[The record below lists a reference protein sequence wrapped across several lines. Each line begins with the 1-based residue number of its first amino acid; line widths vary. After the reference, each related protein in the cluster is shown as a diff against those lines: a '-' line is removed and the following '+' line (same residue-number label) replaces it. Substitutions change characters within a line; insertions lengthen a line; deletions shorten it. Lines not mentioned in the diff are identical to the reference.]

1 MSFWDFLTFKGQKVI
16 SGLYRDTAI
25 LTMHNFEL
33 EVLPQVAF
41 KLPKTTDKVLI
52 LDKLMLVQIGKNTL
66 KLVSAHHAEITIINT
81 VDYNKTKEDPVMQ
94 TFVLPR
100 FGFCVLYFLSILSN
114 FLSRGIL
121 TKKWH
126 EPKAEQFTK
135 LKFLSYEIDENTKCQ
150 EPNGYFCASLRV
162 IYNCS
167 AFGSS
172 HYVSFS
178 RKRLRKDIKT
188 QNPNLIA

>member
-1 MSFWDFLTFKGQKVI
+1 MAKGQKVI

-100 FGFCVLYFLSILSN
+100 SSSSHVFTIPES
-114 FLSRGIL
+114 
-121 TKKWH
+121 TKTFH
-126 EPKAEQFTK
+126 ISFTK
-135 LKFLSYEIDENTKCQ
+135 
-150 EPNGYFCASLRV
+150 
-162 IYNCS
+162 
-167 AFGSS
+167 
-172 HYVSFS
+172 FS
-178 RKRLRKDIKT
+178 
-188 QNPNLIA
+188 

>member
-1 MSFWDFLTFKGQKVI
+1 
-16 SGLYRDTAI
+16 
-25 LTMHNFEL
+25 MHNFEL

-100 FGFCVLYFLSILSN
+100 FGFCVLYFLLVSQIS
-114 FLSRGIL
+114 L
-121 TKKWH
+121 TRAL
-126 EPKAEQFTK
+126 ELAN
-135 LKFLSYEIDENTKCQ
+135 S
-150 EPNGYFCASLRV
+150 SVMRV
-162 IYNCS
+162 RS
-167 AFGSS
+167 DTFGDPI
-172 HYVSFS
+172 FQ
-178 RKRLRKDIKT
+178 KGL
-188 QNPNLIA
+188 QN

>member
-1 MSFWDFLTFKGQKVI
+1 
-16 SGLYRDTAI
+16 
-25 LTMHNFEL
+25 MHNFEL

-100 FGFCVLYFLSILSN
+100 FEFCVLYFLSIISN
-114 FLSRGIL
+114 FLSWEKL
-121 TKKWH
+121 TQKWQEH
-126 EPKAEQFTK
+126 KAEQFSK
-135 LKFLSYEIDENTKCQ
+135 LQFLN
-150 EPNGYFCASLRV
+150 N
-162 IYNCS
+162 
-167 AFGSS
+167 
-172 HYVSFS
+172 
-178 RKRLRKDIKT
+178 
-188 QNPNLIA
+188 

>member
-1 MSFWDFLTFKGQKVI
+1 
-16 SGLYRDTAI
+16 
-25 LTMHNFEL
+25 MHNFEL

-100 FGFCVLYFLSILSN
+100 FGFCVLYFLSILSD
-114 FLSRGIL
+114 FFSRGKL
-121 TKKWH
+121 TQKWQ
-126 EPKAEQFTK
+126 EPKAEQFAKSTILGQWNWCSICWIFKILKK
-135 LKFLSYEIDENTKCQ
+135 LKLKCWVFT
-150 EPNGYFCASLRV
+150 NNSLILV
-162 IYNCS
+162 KLFKKKL
-167 AFGSS
+167 AFKSQNINRFFFMKKSKNNNIILGF
-172 HYVSFS
+172 SF
-178 RKRLRKDIKT
+178 
-188 QNPNLIA
+188 

>member
-1 MSFWDFLTFKGQKVI
+1 
-16 SGLYRDTAI
+16 
-25 LTMHNFEL
+25 MHNFEL

-100 FGFCVLYFLSILSN
+100 FGFCVLYFLSILSD
-114 FLSRGIL
+114 FLSR
-121 TKKWH
+121 
-126 EPKAEQFTK
+126 EK
-135 LKFLSYEIDENTKCQ
+135 L
-150 EPNGYFCASLRV
+150 
-162 IYNCS
+162 
-167 AFGSS
+167 
-172 HYVSFS
+172 
-178 RKRLRKDIKT
+178 T
-188 QNPNLIA
+188 QNDKSIKQSNFQKFNS

>member
-1 MSFWDFLTFKGQKVI
+1 
-16 SGLYRDTAI
+16 
-25 LTMHNFEL
+25 MHNFEL

-100 FGFCVLYFLSILSN
+100 FEFCVLYFNSILSD
-114 FLSRGIL
+114 FLSLEQL
-121 TKKWH
+121 TQK
-126 EPKAEQFTK
+126 
-135 LKFLSYEIDENTKCQ
+135 
-150 EPNGYFCASLRV
+150 
-162 IYNCS
+162 
-167 AFGSS
+167 
-172 HYVSFS
+172 
-178 RKRLRKDIKT
+178 
-188 QNPNLIA
+188 